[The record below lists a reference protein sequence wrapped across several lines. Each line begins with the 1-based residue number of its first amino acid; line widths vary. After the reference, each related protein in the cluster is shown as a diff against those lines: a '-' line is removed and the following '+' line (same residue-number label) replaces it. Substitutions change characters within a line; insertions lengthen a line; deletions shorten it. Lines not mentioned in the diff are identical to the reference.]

1 MHTARLTIVY
11 TLYAFCYSRWFQFMR
26 LYVCN
31 AFVRPFF
38 AVYMHESVTFQTTL
52 IQFIFRYFFSDQNFQ
67 WIFHFND
74 FLLCSALIFFKLLF
88 VLKRKP
94 KKMRKR
100 FFQYYKRLKLDRYHA
115 KIQSVFILSRWLILC
130 YDYLIQLKKISM
142 KFVIFLRHFFI
153 TAHFHLY
160 PEIKIFSHSN
170 VFSLE
175 FFLT

>member
-1 MHTARLTIVY
+1 M
-11 TLYAFCYSRWFQFMR
+11 
-26 LYVCN
+26 
-31 AFVRPFF
+31 
-38 AVYMHESVTFQTTL
+38 
-52 IQFIFRYFFSDQNFQ
+52 
-67 WIFHFND
+67 
-74 FLLCSALIFFKLLF
+74 LCSDFFFKLLF

-142 KFVIFLRHFFI
+142 KFVFFLLHFFI

-160 PEIKIFSHSN
+160 TEIKKISHRIFSHLNLNQWFSTHPVLRLNLFSIIETTDWTLRLRVESN
-170 VFSLE
+170 VP
-175 FFLT
+175 FLN